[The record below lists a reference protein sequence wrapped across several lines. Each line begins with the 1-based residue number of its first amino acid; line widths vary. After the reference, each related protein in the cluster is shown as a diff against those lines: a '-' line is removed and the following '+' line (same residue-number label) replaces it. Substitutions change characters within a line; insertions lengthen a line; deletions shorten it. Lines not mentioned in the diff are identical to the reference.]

1 MKAPTLFLAIAL
13 LAGAMPVIGDE
24 APVFSTGAGAIDG
37 YDPVAYF
44 TVGKAVKGLEEVTYE
59 WNGAKWHFSN
69 VENREKFRGDPEKF
83 APEFGGYCAYAMT
96 DGTYAAPK
104 PEVFVIRDGALY
116 LHYNEAIRKTW
127 LKNVKGFIV
136 GALENWQLRE
146 QS

>member
-1 MKAPTLFLAIAL
+1 MRALLLAIGL
-13 LAGAMPVIGDE
+13 LMGAMPAIGGE
-24 APVFSTGAGAIDG
+24 PPVFSTKAGAIDG

-44 TVGKAVKGLEEVTYE
+44 TVGKAVKGLEDVTYE
-59 WNGAKWHFSN
+59 WNDAEWHFSSA
-69 VENREKFRGDPEKF
+69 ENREMFRGEPEKF

-104 PEVFVIRDGALY
+104 PEVFAIRDGVLY